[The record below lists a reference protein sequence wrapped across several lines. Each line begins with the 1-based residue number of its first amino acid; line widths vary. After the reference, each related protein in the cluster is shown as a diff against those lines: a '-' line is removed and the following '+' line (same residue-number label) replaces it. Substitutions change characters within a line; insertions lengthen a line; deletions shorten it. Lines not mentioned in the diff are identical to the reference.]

1 MKNDVDAHTAAE
13 AHVTPPRTHATF
25 FAVGFHTSL
34 DDEAS
39 GSTRTFGDDVA
50 LRLSQGLR
58 ETGHYARAPYCEDW
72 GWCVEFEVLGQ
83 RHWLGVGPRT
93 TVMTLLSDGA
103 PGAAEDAPTPD
114 WLCFVERSWSLRSL
128 INPVRERQVTPEATM
143 AVHSVLTA
151 MPEVTGVLWHHQA
164 DFDAG
169 DESQGAAQP

>member
-58 ETGHYARAPYCEDW
+58 DAQQAFAGGETSGPALEAAVRARLEAAAAELDY
-72 GWCVEFEVLGQ
+72 VELVDPGNLARLAVAVPGAVLAVAAKVGSTRLIDNHALGQ
-83 RHWLGVGPRT
+83 PWR
-93 TVMTLLSDGA
+93 
-103 PGAAEDAPTPD
+103 
-114 WLCFVERSWSLRSL
+114 
-128 INPVRERQVTPEATM
+128 
-143 AVHSVLTA
+143 
-151 MPEVTGVLWHHQA
+151 
-164 DFDAG
+164 
-169 DESQGAAQP
+169 